1 MLKHVHAPQVFTTC
15 GSAAKRA
22 FLQKTF
28 PWLEDSHIG
37 DSRSTSFEATVLGQ
51 ACHHGVACTPWGAPA
66 PRTLIKTGNMR
77 GGTGCKHGCCAWLS
91 ASCLSWAHEAP
102 YC

>member
-51 ACHHGVACTPWGAPA
+51 ARPSFMLLLGRTSNRKLAALDRSMTVWALVA
-66 PRTLIKTGNMR
+66 NMTV
-77 GGTGCKHGCCAWLS
+77 GPGYQHCA
-91 ASCLSWAHEAP
+91 
-102 YC
+102 

>member
-28 PWLEDSHIG
+28 PWLEDSNIG

-51 ACHHGVACTPWGAPA
+51 ACPYLMHLVGRTSNRELAALDRMMTVRALVANTTVGPGYQ
-66 PRTLIKTGNMR
+66 
-77 GGTGCKHGCCAWLS
+77 HCA
-91 ASCLSWAHEAP
+91 
-102 YC
+102 